1 MKAREINDS
10 IIFYKLIFIPLT
22 KKLFK
27 WFKEIFTSY
36 REEEW
41 MNKPWDD

>member
-1 MKAREINDS
+1 MIVKQVQM
-10 IIFYKLIFIPLT
+10 IIIPLT

-27 WFKEIFTSY
+27 WFTEIFTSY
-36 REEEW
+36 KEEEW